1 MRKKKAVN
9 RKISFKP
16 FIIVAII
23 AGALILC
30 MHYIIDFASLRRLP
44 AETILLGKDS
54 KFNLYSKI
62 IEINPNTGNAL
73 IEFTLQEDMRSNEDI
88 PNDSLDYFNLY
99 ISEGDVLWS
108 GQSVAFL
115 NQSSYNREFVRLQC
129 TEPPIAMIK
138 IYRANP
144 VEIKITSTA
153 GGYMFPFDS
162 YSIRLNF
169 ALYNEIHEGIFPT
182 IFVKSEEQQ
191 LYSTN
196 AIRNLIS
203 QKGKTTEYPNS
214 ILSDFYRHNYV
225 KINFILA
232 LILSFGIIS
241 WSFYRILSKH
251 NVSGFEIIGLNVS
264 LLISLPSLRESLIP
278 SNLEY
283 APLYDLP
290 QSLLWIL
297 SLLAILTYFIKDI
310 RHKKQDNT

>member
-1 MRKKKAVN
+1 
-9 RKISFKP
+9 
-16 FIIVAII
+16 
-23 AGALILC
+23 
-30 MHYIIDFASLRRLP
+30 
-44 AETILLGKDS
+44 
-54 KFNLYSKI
+54 
-62 IEINPNTGNAL
+62 
-73 IEFTLQEDMRSNEDI
+73 
-88 PNDSLDYFNLY
+88 
-99 ISEGDVLWS
+99 
-108 GQSVAFL
+108 
-115 NQSSYNREFVRLQC
+115 
-129 TEPPIAMIK
+129 
-138 IYRANP
+138 
-144 VEIKITSTA
+144 
-153 GGYMFPFDS
+153 MFPFDS